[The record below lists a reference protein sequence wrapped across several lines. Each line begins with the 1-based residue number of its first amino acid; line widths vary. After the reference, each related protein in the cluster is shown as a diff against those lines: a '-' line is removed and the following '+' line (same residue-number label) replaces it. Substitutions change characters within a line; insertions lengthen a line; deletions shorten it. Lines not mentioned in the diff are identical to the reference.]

1 MVEHGLN
8 GHGGIVALRGGR
20 SGRVRR
26 LADRGLGAT
35 ASLGGMGKIPGLGTV
50 SGASPLWKRQDWH
63 VGTAKRADSR
73 PDRPFAVESGSPPG
87 YDRGLRF
94 DNWEMSE

>member
-8 GHGGIVALRGGR
+8 GHDGIIALKGGR

-35 ASLGGMGKIPGLGTV
+35 ASPGGKGKIPGLGTA
-50 SGASPLWKRQDWH
+50 SGVSPLWKRQDWH

-73 PDRPFAVESGSPPG
+73 RDRPFSLGS
-87 YDRGLRF
+87 RGLCCV
-94 DNWEMSE
+94 D